1 MFQKFL
7 EQWPSK
13 SENGWSTFV
22 MLGNAR
28 VTENHIFTSTTR
40 LQLKKDKCI
49 FQAQSVIYL
58 GHWIDTQSWKKRTVP
73 EAPKTQQS
81 VWVEKY
87 LSLLAQFLP
96 NLAFELESLHRLL
109 EH

>member
-1 MFQKFL
+1 
-7 EQWPSK
+7 
-13 SENGWSTFV
+13 

-81 VWVEKY
+81 V
-87 LSLLAQFLP
+87 
-96 NLAFELESLHRLL
+96 
-109 EH
+109 